1 MSNQLTRR
9 RLLASV
15 GGLAG
20 LALGGTAGAV
30 PSRAAGVD
38 ELPVRWN
45 RTYAPNS
52 VNNAIRAVERDG
64 QYVAV
69 GATGSQTGEAAGW
82 LFGIDATTG
91 EGQWQTRVENPE
103 FDSQPSFQIPQTT
116 RLVEAPDGEGF
127 TLLGV
132 RLVEGSVSLVRTGP
146 EGEVEWW
153 ESFGPETGDGS
164 DATLVPTSLVTVD
177 DGYVLGGY
185 TDAGETTSAVVLRV
199 GPDGT
204 EQSRT
209 RLFEDERSAMLDAA
223 PDGEGGVVAAGQLQ
237 EATTASQDQP
247 QVRMALFRL
256 DAELSVQWDREFTPQ
271 ADGTT
276 FQATRP
282 RDVTS
287 TADGYAVAGTAA
299 PAEGTGVSGWFLRTD
314 ESGAGQ
320 VNRVIEPA
328 ESTSLTG
335 VVEASDG
342 ITVAGQVAESAGT
355 QSAAGWVAELDEDGA
370 GRWSKEFSRESL
382 NNFTDLLATSDDG
395 VAAVGTV
402 QAGSQDADP
411 LSQAWVVKRGG
422 EPAPS
427 VTSTPGEDTSTPTD
441 TPSDTP
447 EPTPTATPTPTP
459 TPMTTPT
466 QTPTATG
473 TPTDTTSGSGP
484 GVGAVGALAALGAGA
499 LYRRVTDDAEE

>member
-30 PSRAAGVD
+30 PSRVESVD

-52 VNNAIRAVERDG
+52 VNNAVRALERDG
-64 QYVAV
+64 QYVAF
-69 GATGSQTGEAAGW
+69 GATGSQAGETTGW

-116 RLVEAPDGEGF
+116 RLAEAPDGEGF
-127 TLLGV
+127 AILGV

-146 EGEVEWW
+146 EGTVDWW
-153 ESFGPETGDGS
+153 ESFSAEADEGS
-164 DATLVPTSLVTVD
+164 DAALIPTSLVTVD

-185 TDAGETTSAVVLRV
+185 TDAGGTASAVVLRV

-209 RLFEDERSAMLDAA
+209 RLFEDERSAMLDAT

-247 QVRMALFRL
+247 QVRVVLFRL
-256 DAELSVQWDREFTPQ
+256 DADLSVQWNREFTPE

-276 FQATRP
+276 FQTTRP
-282 RDVTS
+282 RAITS
-287 TADGYAVAGTAA
+287 TADGYAVVGTAA
-299 PAEGTGVSGWFLRTD
+299 PEEGTGVSGWFLRTD

-320 VNRVIEPA
+320 VNRLVEPA

-335 VVEASDG
+335 VVDASDG
-342 ITVAGQVAESAGT
+342 LTVAGQVAESSGA
-355 QSAAGWVAELDEDGA
+355 QSAAGWVAELDKDGA
-370 GRWSKEFSRESL
+370 GRWSKEFSRASL

-395 VAAVGTV
+395 IAAVGTV

-411 LSQAWVVKRGG
+411 LSQAWVVKLGG

-427 VTSTPGEDTSTPTD
+427 VTSTPGEDTPTPMTTPT
-441 TPSDTP
+441 DTP
-447 EPTPTATPTPTP
+447 EPTPTRTPAPTPTP

-484 GVGAVGALAALGAGA
+484 GFGVVGTLAALGVGA
-499 LYRRVTDDAEE
+499 LSRRLSRGE